1 MNKVG
6 VVIQARTGSSR
17 LANKVLLPF
26 YEDQTILSIVADKF
40 IHCGLKVVIA
50 TTNNTNDDVIE
61 QFCQSKKLFCFRGAE
76 FDVLNR
82 FISCAKSF
90 GFTSLIRVCSDNPFL
105 DLKEIDNLIKNIHV
119 YKNADYISFMVNNLP
134 SIKTHFGFWTEYVT
148 LNALEKVSKL
158 TNDKLYHEH
167 VTNYIYMH
175 PDLFNIVLLSTD
187 AILSGEH
194 NIRLTID
201 TKEDFDNAREIYSKL
216 ASLGGSCELSAII
229 NFMNDNVNLK
239 ERMISEIAKNTK

>member
-90 GFTSLIRVCSDNPFL
+90 GLSRG
-105 DLKEIDNLIKNIHV
+105 K
-119 YKNADYISFMVNNLP
+119 
-134 SIKTHFGFWTEYVT
+134 
-148 LNALEKVSKL
+148 LE
-158 TNDKLYHEH
+158 
-167 VTNYIYMH
+167 
-175 PDLFNIVLLSTD
+175 
-187 AILSGEH
+187 
-194 NIRLTID
+194 
-201 TKEDFDNAREIYSKL
+201 
-216 ASLGGSCELSAII
+216 
-229 NFMNDNVNLK
+229 
-239 ERMISEIAKNTK
+239 